1 MQAVVVERSG
11 QFRIRPGLQLVHGS
25 RMVDLHKP
33 VVHSRL
39 RCNSARSW
47 PGGGAGSSLAAFPWF
62 LARNTAVGCAL
73 SCTSLPPRVRWRVS
87 GRGAARGDA
96 LPMSGA

>member
-11 QFRIRPGLQLVHGS
+11 QIRNTTRSAHGS

-47 PGGGAGSSLAAFPWF
+47 PGGGAGSLLAAFPWF
-62 LARNTAVGCAL
+62 LARNTAVGRAL
-73 SCTSLPPRVRWRVS
+73 SCTSLPPRVRWRGS
-87 GRGAARGDA
+87 ARGAAQGDA
-96 LPMSGA
+96 LPVSGA